1 MSATVYGRAL
11 PREERE
17 QPGDAEHEVIR
28 RARSGDED
36 AFRVLMERHRAH
48 AFGIAL
54 RITRSAEDAED
65 VVQQAFVRAWH
76 FLSEFRSEST
86 FGTWLHRIVARRALD
101 RASQMKTRRG
111 REEDMDVA
119 SFQLASPAEQGR
131 DVILI
136 RRLELLMRRLTAAQ
150 RAVVTLYY
158 WDETPVEE
166 ISGALRMPE
175 NTVKTHLSRARAA
188 LRESWL
194 DMERRR

>member
-1 MSATVYGRAL
+1 M
-11 PREERE
+11 
-17 QPGDAEHEVIR
+17 
-28 RARSGDED
+28 
-36 AFRVLMERHRAH
+36 LMDRHRAH

-54 RITRSAEDAED
+54 RITRSREDAED

-76 FLSEFRSEST
+76 FIGQFRAEST

-101 RASQMKTRRG
+101 RASQMKARRD
-111 REEDMDVA
+111 REEDTDVG
-119 SFQLASPAEQGR
+119 SLPLAGVAEQGR

-136 RRLELLMRRLTAAQ
+136 RRLELLMRRLTPAQ

-166 ISGALRMPE
+166 IAGVLGMPE

-194 DMERRR
+194 SMEGRR